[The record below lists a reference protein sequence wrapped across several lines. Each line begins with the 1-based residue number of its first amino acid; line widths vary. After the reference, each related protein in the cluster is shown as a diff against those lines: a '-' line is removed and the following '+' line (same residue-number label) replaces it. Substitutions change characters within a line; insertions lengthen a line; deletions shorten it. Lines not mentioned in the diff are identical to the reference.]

1 MTQEALKLAL
11 DALDLAQVLLE
22 KKSSHHGKILDAY
35 TAIKEALAQPEQD
48 NTYTYASSLATT
60 IWQKH
65 YMKES
70 PKFALL
76 DTTEGVLTQIDN
88 MTCGLVREKPA
99 QPEQE
104 PVAWRTFDGE
114 GGYDYRSYEDNES
127 YADDW
132 DKRNPNHKGWVD
144 KLYTQSQRTEQEP
157 VAFEEWLANQHGDPE
172 EVGFL
177 QALRIAYIS
186 GQDSITTP
194 PQRTEQEPV
203 AWRRREVEGDWQYY
217 GWEETGMT
225 YEAVNRANKNGFEC
239 EAVPATPPQRT
250 FVGLAAEDRLC
261 AKYMQD
267 APDGIEAVIDYIE
280 AKLKQMNGYAE
291 EKNT

>member
-1 MTQEALKLAL
+1 MTQEALRM
-11 DALDLAQVLLE
+11 
-22 KKSSHHGKILDAY
+22 
-35 TAIKEALAQPEQD
+35 AIKYGSFPQGSGIIHALREALAQLEQD

-114 GGYDYRSYEDNES
+114 GGYDYRSYEHNES

-132 DKRNPNHKGWVD
+132 NKRNPNHSGWVD
-144 KLYTQSQRTEQEP
+144 KLYTHSQPEQEP
-157 VAFEEWLANQHGDPE
+157 VGYWKEHAQGMQRDYDLLLADYEKLAQSEQKPVVTKNEKGLTLH
-172 EVGFL
+172 VGWDDLPAGTHLFT
-177 QALRIAYIS
+177 S
-186 GQDSITTP
+186 P
-194 PQRTEQEPV
+194 PQRTWVGLTVE
-203 AWRRREVEGDWQYY
+203 EVEKIWQ
-217 GWEETGMT
+217 GV
-225 YEAVNRANKNGFEC
+225 EASDFHDCVQPFAQAIENILKDKNC
-239 EAVPATPPQRT
+239 
-250 FVGLAAEDRLC
+250 VG
-261 AKYMQD
+261 
-267 APDGIEAVIDYIE
+267 
-280 AKLKQMNGYAE
+280 
-291 EKNT
+291 